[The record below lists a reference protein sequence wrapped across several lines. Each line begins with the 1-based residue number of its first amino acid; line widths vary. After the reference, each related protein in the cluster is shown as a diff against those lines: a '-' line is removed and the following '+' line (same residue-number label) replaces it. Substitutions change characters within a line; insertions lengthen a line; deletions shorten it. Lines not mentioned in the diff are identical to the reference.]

1 MRDTRA
7 VSWPASWSVCL
18 PFLLGFCSEIS
29 SGSRSE
35 NMPLGIPRNTLRGP
49 AGVDGG
55 RPRRGLGGGGGVGDD
70 VREGRARALQSGGYT
85 MVVVMYVQE
94 TWYLIDD
101 PNSEPD
107 EDFVLVPLSTETGQV
122 RGEAQVP
129 ERLRVPHRRF
139 GNTIFAPD

>member
-1 MRDTRA
+1 MTEGELDGDW
-7 VSWPASWSVCL
+7 V
-18 PFLLGFCSEIS
+18 
-29 SGSRSE
+29 
-35 NMPLGIPRNTLRGP
+35 
-49 AGVDGG
+49 AGAALATDH
-55 RPRRGLGGGGGVGDD
+55 

-107 EDFVLVPLSTETGQV
+107 ENFVLVPLSTETGQV

-129 ERLRVPHRRF
+129 ERL
-139 GNTIFAPD
+139 

>member
-1 MRDTRA
+1 MTEGDLDGDWAAGAALATM
-7 VSWPASWSVCL
+7 
-18 PFLLGFCSEIS
+18 
-29 SGSRSE
+29 SGR
-35 NMPLGIPRNTLRGP
+35 RGP
-49 AGVDGG
+49 
-55 RPRRGLGGGGGVGDD
+55 GLCN
-70 VREGRARALQSGGYT
+70 REDT
-85 MVVVMYVQE
+85 MVVVTYVQE

-139 GNTIFAPD
+139 GNTID